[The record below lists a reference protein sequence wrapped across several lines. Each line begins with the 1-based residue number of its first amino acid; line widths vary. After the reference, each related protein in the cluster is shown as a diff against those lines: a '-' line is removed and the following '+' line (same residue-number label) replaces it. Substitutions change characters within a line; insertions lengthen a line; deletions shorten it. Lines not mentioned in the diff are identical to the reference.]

1 MSQPTTY
8 PPKPNKH
15 NHSHG
20 VSQPTARNT
29 QPTQS
34 WHTQLRQSTSTIAT
48 LFVYACTLTEHM
60 PPYPTHMVFD
70 VVRDSGY
77 VCFSPRA
84 VGAVVAHFPD
94 TEGVTSSNLVSP
106 TRLHTVHC
114 LCGHSLVGKARP
126 CQGRDRGFES
136 RCPLS
141 FSHCSRRFMPTP
153 LRIGTWQNSGTLYH
167 FTVYPAPCAQN
178 TESGVCSRSAS
189 GS

>member
-1 MSQPTTY
+1 MSQ

-141 FSHCSRRFMPTP
+141 SYSSRFPPHAKGIFHGGHRVLADLNAVNESVGQT
-153 LRIGTWQNSGTLYH
+153 R
-167 FTVYPAPCAQN
+167 CAYCR
-178 TESGVCSRSAS
+178 VHVRSCPS
-189 GS
+189 NPGLIH